1 MQTGGVDDYHN
12 FIFSVASLKP
22 STMRSSDLP
31 NEGGQLDHRFQ
42 PIFIWMKILGI
53 SLTGER
59 RFIGNVYDLL
69 MLAITLASNTASIT
83 LMLVEPDRPKQEDL
97 SIITSYTFTQI
108 LYIDNLN
115 FILLV
120 VGAHLMLLCQ
130 TRRHWKKLWATL
142 LEVQVYLNRKIL
154 NRSFVIALLLIPVR
168 SKYLKFKFVCRL
180 N

>member
-12 FIFSVASLKP
+12 FIFPVASLKP

-69 MLAITLASNTASIT
+69 MLAITLASNIASIT

-142 LEVQVYLNRKIL
+142 LEVQVHLNQKIL

-168 SKYLKFKFVCRL
+168 SKFPNL
-180 N
+180 NFPVD